1 MNTRGTRTTET
12 HKPHG
17 WLELLQTSGPF
28 LTLPVLTR
36 VFGDRVPAVSTS
48 LRARIR
54 VAAETMMRTDGDT
67 RTAFIDTMLD
77 DAFDWGPYRT
87 DDLPD
92 ALCAFVD
99 EHSQQVRPDLAF
111 TALGDTPEGD
121 GSEEEGGGERSEGE
135 HRLFALVTAWG
146 THPLTRT
153 TIGTWTAS
161 PAERLAVL
169 LRARDVPIGLVTDGR
184 WWAIVWAPRGGA
196 MGVAVWD
203 ASLFSEEPDSL
214 AALIALLG
222 RARFLGVT
230 DTDRLPD
237 LLTESATRQ
246 DEITDQ
252 LGLQVRDAVEL
263 LITTFDRLDH
273 DANGALLAGVD
284 DDELYSGAV
293 TVMMRIIFVLF
304 AEERRLLPSDH
315 AVYDAGYSI
324 GNLEAELREHASLY
338 GEQTLEHRTGAW
350 HRLLATARA
359 VHSGVAHENLR
370 LPAYGGTLFDPE
382 THPWLEGRTSG
393 QPLGAARPPA
403 VDDRTVLR
411 MLRAVQYVELGTG
424 KNKEARRLT
433 FRALGVEQIGYVYE
447 GLLELE
453 VRTAADVVIHLERP
467 RTGQKQDQWPRT
479 KPSVEVPVSELATWL
494 TATTVAEQVKK
505 RTRWTPKKVATK
517 LAEPVD
523 DAELR
528 KSLGAHS
535 DLLETIRPVAPAL
548 MRTEQDLPMI
558 TLPGRRY
565 LAPSIRRASTGTHY
579 TPPQLTER
587 IVAGA
592 LEPLIYRPGPLETAD
607 RDSWVLR
614 PSDEIRDLR
623 IADIAMG
630 SGAFLVS
637 ACRYLADRLL
647 EARSA
652 EGEEQ
657 ALRETTRIAHGTA
670 DAEVP
675 PVLLAARR
683 EIAER
688 CLYGVDINHL
698 AVEMAKLSL
707 WLLTMDPQR
716 PFGFLDD
723 RLVQGDSL
731 LGLVSSEQLDT
742 LHIDPV
748 TGRGLHATGF
758 DFSDSWHTT
767 LRSAADTRRKI
778 AAHGVSSIRDVE
790 FKQHLLTHAHAATRD
805 LTTVADYL
813 TGIGLTNATEKTR
826 KFDTA
831 FIGAGIEIGNRLDD
845 GLDELRGQAD
855 TLIQQGR
862 PAGIADRTPLHWPLV
877 FPEIFADHLDPG
889 FDAIVG
895 NPPFLGGKKISGVL
909 GSDYLAWLVRYDG
922 AGIKGNADLAARF
935 VLRTQKLVNSRGQL
949 GLICTNTL
957 VQGDTLEVGMAQ
969 AIQRGLTVRKGL
981 TSHPWPAA
989 GANLEIV
996 EVWASNAAVD
1006 ANGERLLDEEL
1017 VPEIGPDLQLVG
1029 RVRGPKH
1036 ALVEN
1041 ENLAFQGSNVLGLGF
1056 TLTHE
1061 EAADLIARDP
1071 RNADALAPYVIG
1083 KDLNQRPD
1091 HSASRWI
1098 INFRDW
1104 PLGRAETYPDLI
1116 DIIRDKVKPERDK
1129 LPDYKRRVRDA
1140 WWRYEHQAPTLYA
1153 AIADLDHVL
1162 AISLVGS
1169 AVMPVRVPT
1178 GPVFAHKCAVFA
1190 LDDFASLAVLSSNV
1204 HFAWVVRYTSTLE
1217 TRINYSPSD
1226 VFVTL
1231 PRPEPTAVLYELG
1244 ERLDVERRE
1253 LMLSRGWGLTT
1264 TYNHVHDPSDHDP
1277 QVVNLREI
1285 HAAIDRA
1292 VFGAYGWTDLDPQI
1306 GHHRT
1311 TVGTRWTFAP
1321 AVRFEVLD
1329 RLLEENQRRHAAET
1343 T

>member
-1 MNTRGTRTTET
+1 
-12 HKPHG
+12 
-17 WLELLQTSGPF
+17 
-28 LTLPVLTR
+28 
-36 VFGDRVPAVSTS
+36 
-48 LRARIR
+48 
-54 VAAETMMRTDGDT
+54 
-67 RTAFIDTMLD
+67 
-77 DAFDWGPYRT
+77 
-87 DDLPD
+87 
-92 ALCAFVD
+92 
-99 EHSQQVRPDLAF
+99 
-111 TALGDTPEGD
+111 
-121 GSEEEGGGERSEGE
+121 
-135 HRLFALVTAWG
+135 
-146 THPLTRT
+146 
-153 TIGTWTAS
+153 
-161 PAERLAVL
+161 
-169 LRARDVPIGLVTDGR
+169 
-184 WWAIVWAPRGGA
+184 

-214 AALIALLG
+214 AALVALLG
-222 RARFLGVT
+222 RARFLGVA
-230 DTDRLPD
+230 DTDRLPE
-237 LLTESATRQ
+237 LLTESAVRQ

-273 DANGALLAGVD
+273 DADGGLLAGVD

-359 VHSGVAHENLR
+359 VHNGVAHENLR

-382 THPWLEGRTSG
+382 AHPWLEGRGSG
-393 QPLGAARPPA
+393 QPRGAARPPA

-424 KNKEARRLT
+424 KNKESRRLT

-453 VRTAADVVIHLERP
+453 VRTADDVVVHLERP

-479 KPSVEVPVSELATWL
+479 KPSVEVTVGELATWL

-517 LAEPVD
+517 LAELVD

-535 DLLETIRPVAPAL
+535 DLLKTIRPVAPAL

-579 TPPQLTER
+579 TPPQLAER

-592 LEPLIYRPGPLETAD
+592 LEPLIYRPGPLDTAD

-657 ALRETTRIAHGTA
+657 ALRETTRIARGTA

-742 LHIDPV
+742 LHIDPAA
-748 TGRGLHATGF
+748 GRRLHTTGF
-758 DFSDSWHTT
+758 DFSNTWHTT

-778 AAHGVSSIRDVE
+778 AAHGVASIRDVE
-790 FKQHLLTHAHAATRD
+790 FKQHLLTQARAT
-805 LTTVADYL
+805 TTSLDAVADYL
-813 TGIGLTNATEKTR
+813 VGIGLANAAEKAR

-831 FIGAGIEIGNRLDD
+831 FIAAGIEIGNRLDNGIAD
-845 GLDELRGQAD
+845 LHTQAQ
-855 TLIQQGR
+855 TLILEGR
-862 PAGIADRTPLHWPLV
+862 PVGIADREPLHWPLV
-877 FPEIFADHLDPG
+877 FPEILADNSDPG
-889 FDAIVG
+889 FDAIIG
-895 NPPFLGGKKISGVL
+895 NPPFMGGQDISGNL
-909 GSDYLAWLVRYDG
+909 GTDYLSWLQRYDG
-922 AGIKGNADLAARF
+922 GGTKGSADLAARF
-935 VLRTQKLVNSRGQL
+935 VLRAQKLLNSRGQL
-949 GLICTNTL
+949 AFICTNTL
-957 VQGDTLEVGMAQ
+957 VQGATLRVGMEQ
-969 AIQRGLTVRKGL
+969 AVQRGLTIRKGL
-981 TSHPWPAA
+981 TSHSWPTSS
-989 GANLEIV
+989 ANLEIV
-996 EVWASNAAVD
+996 EFWASTPSVGAD
-1006 ANGERLLDEEL
+1006 GERMLDDEL
-1017 VPEIGPDLQLVG
+1017 VPMIGPDLQLVG
-1029 RVRGPKH
+1029 RVSGPKFPL
-1036 ALVEN
+1036 AEN
-1041 ENLAFQGSNVLGLGF
+1041 EDLAFIGSYVLGLGF
-1056 TLTHE
+1056 TMSQE
-1061 EAADLIARDP
+1061 EASDLIVHDP

-1083 KDLNQRPD
+1083 QDLNQRPD

-1098 INFRDW
+1098 INFKDW
-1104 PLGRAETYPDLI
+1104 PLERAETYPELI
-1116 DIIRDKVKPERDK
+1116 EIVRRKVKPERDRNN
-1129 LPDYKRRVRDA
+1129 DRQRREI
-1140 WWRYEHQAPTLYA
+1140 WWRFTRPTSELYA
-1153 AIADLDHVL
+1153 ATADLEHVL
-1162 AISLVGS
+1162 AISRIGS

-1178 GPVFAHKCAVFA
+1178 GVVFAESTVVFA
-1190 LDDFASLAVLSSNV
+1190 TDDYGLQAVLSSNV
-1204 HFAWVVRYTSTLE
+1204 HLCWVIRYASTFE
-1217 TRINYSPSD
+1217 ARTIYSPSD
-1226 VFVTL
+1226 VLLGF
-1231 PRPEPTAVLYELG
+1231 PRPQETPLLRELG
-1244 ERLDVERRE
+1244 QRLDIHRRE
-1253 LMLSRGWGLTT
+1253 LMLDRSWGLTT
-1264 TYNHVHDPSDHDP
+1264 TYNHIHNPAICDPEIE
-1277 QVVNLREI
+1277 NLRDIHTEI
-1285 HAAIDRA
+1285 DLA
-1292 VFGAYGWTDLDPQI
+1292 VLRAYGWSDLDAEH

-1311 TVGTRWTFAP
+1311 PAGVRWTFSSA
-1321 AVRFEVLD
+1321 ARFQLLD

-1343 T
+1343 L

>member
-1 MNTRGTRTTET
+1 MNRTRTDEPI
-12 HKPHG
+12 KPHG
-17 WLELLQTSGPF
+17 WLALLQASGPF

-36 VFGDRVPAVSTS
+36 VFGDTVPAVPTG

-54 VAAETMMRTDGDT
+54 VGAETMMRTGGDT

-87 DDLPD
+87 DTLPD

-111 TALGDTPEGD
+111 SAPGHSTDDDEEGD
-121 GSEEEGGGERSEGE
+121 GEQSESEC
-135 HRLFALVTAWG
+135 RLFALVTAWN

-214 AALIALLG
+214 AALIALFC
-222 RARFLGVT
+222 RARFLGVA
-230 DTDRLPD
+230 DADRLPE
-237 LLTESATRQ
+237 LLAESSVRQ
-246 DEITDQ
+246 DEITDK

-273 DANGALLAGVD
+273 DAGGGLLAGVD

-315 AVYDAGYSI
+315 SVYDAGYSI

-350 HRLLATARA
+350 HRLLATSRA
-359 VHSGVAHENLR
+359 VHNGIAHENLR
-370 LPAYGGTLFDPE
+370 LPAYGGSLFDPE
-382 THPWLEGRTSG
+382 THSWLEGRTNG

-403 VDDRTVLR
+403 INDRAVLR

-424 KNKEARRLT
+424 KNKESRRLT

-453 VRTAADVVIHLERP
+453 VRTANSVVVHLERP
-467 RTGQKQDQWPRT
+467 RTGQKQHQWPRT
-479 KPSVEVPVSELATWL
+479 KPSVEVPVEELANWL
-494 TATTVAEQVKK
+494 TAETVAEQIKK
-505 RTRWTPKKVATK
+505 RTRWTPKKVAVK
-517 LAEPVD
+517 LAEPID

-528 KSLGAHS
+528 KSLGVHS
-535 DLLETIRPVAPAL
+535 DLLETIRPVAATL
-548 MRTEQDLPMI
+548 MSTEQDLPMI

-565 LAPSIRRASTGTHY
+565 LAPSTRRASTGTHY
-579 TPPQLTER
+579 TPPQLAER

-607 RDSWVLR
+607 RDNWVLR
-614 PSDEIRDLR
+614 PSNEIRDLR
-623 IADIAMG
+623 IADISMG

-657 ALRETTRIAHGTA
+657 ALLETTRIARGTSA

-675 PVLLAARR
+675 PALLSARR

-688 CLYGVDINHL
+688 CLYGVDINDL

-723 RLVQGDSL
+723 RLIQGDSL
-731 LGLVSSEQLDT
+731 LGLISAEQLDT

-748 TGRGLHATGF
+748 AGRRVHATGF
-758 DFSDSWHTT
+758 DYSDTWHTT

-778 AAHGVSSIRDVE
+778 SAHGVSSIRDVE
-790 FKQHLLTHAHAATRD
+790 FKQHLLTQAHTATRD
-805 LTTVADYL
+805 LTAVADFL
-813 TGIGLTNATEKTR
+813 TGIGLTNATERAR
-826 KFDTA
+826 KSDTA
-831 FIGAGIEIGNRLDD
+831 FITAGMQIGNHLDNN
-845 GLDELRGQAD
+845 LAELRSQAD
-855 TLIQQGR
+855 SLVQQGR
-862 PAGIADRTPLHWPLV
+862 PAGIAHRTPLHWPLV
-877 FPEIFADHLDPG
+877 FPEIFADHPDPG

-895 NPPFLGGKKISGVL
+895 NPPFLGGKKISGAL
-909 GSDYLAWLVRYDG
+909 GKDYLAWLVRFDG
-922 AGIKGNADLAARF
+922 GRVTGHADLAARF
-935 VLRTQKLVNSRGQL
+935 VLRTQALLNHRGQL

-969 AIQRGLTVRKGL
+969 AVKRGLTVRKGL

-996 EVWASNAAVD
+996 EVWASNAAVG
-1006 ANGERLLDEEL
+1006 AGGERLLDGDL

-1029 RVRGPKH
+1029 RVTGPKH
-1036 ALVEN
+1036 RLTEN
-1041 ENLAFQGSNVLGLGF
+1041 DDTVFQGSVVVGLGF
-1056 TLTHE
+1056 ILSHE
-1061 EAADLIARDP
+1061 EAAELIARDP
-1071 RNADALAPYVIG
+1071 RNAEALAPYVIG

-1091 HSASRWI
+1091 HSASRWV

-1104 PLGRAETYPDLI
+1104 PLDRAERLPDLI
-1116 DIIRDKVKPERDK
+1116 EIVRRKVKPERGK
-1129 LPDYKRRVRDA
+1129 VNREAHRKY
-1140 WWRYEHQAPTLYA
+1140 WWRYGDRRPGLYT
-1153 AIADLDHVL
+1153 AIADSHHVL

-1190 LDDFASLAVLSSNV
+1190 LDDFASLAVLSSSV

-1231 PRPEPTAVLYELG
+1231 PRPESSAVLFELG

-1253 LMLSRGWGLTT
+1253 LMLSRRWGLTT
-1264 TYNHVHDPSDHDP
+1264 TYNHVHDPSDYDP
-1277 QVVNLREI
+1277 KVVNLREI

-1292 VFGAYGWTDLDPQI
+1292 VFDAYGWSDLDPQI

-1321 AVRFEVLD
+1321 AIRFEVLD
-1329 RLLEENQRRHAAET
+1329 RLLEENQRRHADET

>member
-1 MNTRGTRTTET
+1 MNTRRTRTTET
-12 HKPHG
+12 RKPHG

-36 VFGDRVPAVSTS
+36 VFGDRIPAVSTE

-67 RTAFIDTMLD
+67 RNAFIDTMID
-77 DAFDWGPYRT
+77 DAFDWGSYRT
-87 DDLPD
+87 DTLPD

-111 TALGDTPEGD
+111 TAPSATVTAADDEEGD
-121 GSEEEGGGERSEGE
+121 GGEPVNE
-135 HRLFALVTAWG
+135 HRLFAMVTSWD

-222 RARFLGVT
+222 RARFLGVA
-230 DTDRLPD
+230 DTDRLPE

-252 LGLQVRDAVEL
+252 LGMQVREAVEL
-263 LITTFDRLDH
+263 LITTIDRLDH
-273 DANGALLAGVD
+273 EAGGTLLTGVD

-359 VHSGVAHENLR
+359 LHAGVAHENLR
-370 LPAYGGTLFDPE
+370 LPAYGGTLFDPDI
-382 THPWLEGRTSG
+382 HPWLEGRTPD
-393 QPLGAARPPA
+393 QPLGASRPPA

-424 KNKEARRLT
+424 KNRESRRLT

-453 VRTAADVVIHLERP
+453 VRTADEPILHLQRP
-467 RTGQKQDQWPRT
+467 STGPVNKRWPRT
-479 KPSVEVPVSELATWL
+479 NPPCEVPITELTGWL
-494 TATTVAEQVKK
+494 TASPSPLADQVKK
-505 RTRWTPKKVATK
+505 RTGWTTNKTDAR

-523 DAELR
+523 DTELR
-528 KSLGAHS
+528 KSLGAHPE
-535 DLLETIRPVAPAL
+535 LLETIRPLASAL

-579 TPPQLTER
+579 TPPQLAER

-630 SGAFLVS
+630 SGAFLVA

-657 ALRETTRIAHGTA
+657 ALRETARTARGTA

-731 LGLVSSEQLDT
+731 LGLVSAEQLDT

-748 TGRGLHATGF
+748 AGRWLHATGF
-758 DFSDSWHTT
+758 DFSNTWHTT

-790 FKQHLLTHAHAATRD
+790 FKQHLLTQAHAATRD
-805 LTTVADYL
+805 LTAVADYL
-813 TGIGLTNATEKTR
+813 TGIGLTNATEKAR

-831 FIGAGIEIGNRLDD
+831 FIAAGMHIGRRLDD
-845 GLDELRGQAD
+845 GIDELRDQAAA
-855 TLIQQGR
+855 LIQQGR
-862 PAGIADRTPLHWPLV
+862 PAGIAERAPLHWPLA
-877 FPEIFADHLDPG
+877 FPEIFADDPDPG

-895 NPPFLGGKKISGVL
+895 NPPFLGGKKISGAL
-909 GSDYLAWLVRYDG
+909 GSDYLAWLQRYDG
-922 AGIKGNADLAARF
+922 AGVKGHADLAARF
-935 VLRTQKLVNSRGQL
+935 VLRTQKLLNSHGQL

-969 AIQRGLTVRKGL
+969 AVQRGLTVRKGL

-996 EVWASNAAVD
+996 EVWASNAAVGTG
-1006 ANGERLLDEEL
+1006 GERLLDEDL

-1029 RVRGPKH
+1029 RVGGPKYD
-1036 ALVEN
+1036 LREN
-1041 ENLAFQGSNVLGLGF
+1041 EGIAFIGTQLQGIGF
-1056 TLTHE
+1056 TLTPE
-1061 EAADLIARDP
+1061 EAADFITQNP
-1071 RNADALAPYVIG
+1071 RNAEALAPYVIG
-1083 KDLNQRPD
+1083 QDLNQRPD
-1091 HSASRWI
+1091 QSASRWV
-1098 INFRDW
+1098 INFKDW
-1104 PLGRAETYPDLI
+1104 SLERAATYPELFKIVQRRIKPD
-1116 DIIRDKVKPERDK
+1116 RDKSNRETH
-1129 LPDYKRRVRDA
+1129 RRY
-1140 WWRYEHQAPTLYA
+1140 WWRYGEHRPGLYA

-1178 GPVFAHKCAVFA
+1178 GPVFAHACGVFA
-1190 LDDFASLAVLSSNV
+1190 LDDFVSLAVLSSNV

-1217 TRINYSPSD
+1217 TRIRYAPSD
-1226 VFVTL
+1226 VFLTL
-1231 PRPEPTAVLYELG
+1231 PRPGPTAVLHELG

-1285 HAAIDRA
+1285 HASIDRA
-1292 VFGAYGWTDLDPQI
+1292 VFDAYGWVDLDPQI

-1329 RLLEENQRRHAAET
+1329 RLLKENQRRHAAET

>member
-1 MNTRGTRTTET
+1 MNRTRTGET
-12 HKPHG
+12 TKPHG
-17 WLELLQTSGPF
+17 WLELLQASGPF

-36 VFGDRVPAVSTS
+36 VFGDTLPAVPTG

-54 VAAETMMRTDGDT
+54 VGAETMMRTGGDT
-67 RTAFIDTMLD
+67 RTAFINTMLD
-77 DAFDWGPYRT
+77 DAFDWGPYRADT
-87 DDLPD
+87 LPD

-99 EHSQQVRPDLAF
+99 EHSQQVRPNFAF
-111 TALGDTPEGD
+111 SAPGHPTDDDED
-121 GSEEEGGGERSEGE
+121 EGGGEQSESE
-135 HRLFALVTAWG
+135 YRLFASVTAWG
-146 THPLTRT
+146 IHPLTRT

-214 AALIALLG
+214 AALIALFC
-222 RARFLGVT
+222 RARFLGVA
-230 DTDRLPD
+230 DTDRLPE
-237 LLTESATRQ
+237 LLAESSVRQ
-246 DEITDQ
+246 DEITDK

-273 DANGALLAGVD
+273 DAGGGLLAGVD

-315 AVYDAGYSI
+315 SVYDAGYSI

-350 HRLLATARA
+350 HRLLATSRA
-359 VHSGVAHENLR
+359 VHNGIAHENLR
-370 LPAYGGTLFDPE
+370 LPAYGGSLFDPE
-382 THPWLEGRTSG
+382 AHSWLEGRTSG
-393 QPLGAARPPA
+393 QPLGTARPPA
-403 VDDRTVLR
+403 INDRAVLR

-424 KNKEARRLT
+424 KNKESRRLT

-453 VRTAADVVIHLERP
+453 VRTANSVVVHLERP
-467 RTGQKQDQWPRT
+467 RTGQKQHQWPRT
-479 KPSVEVPVSELATWL
+479 KPSVEVSVDELATWL
-494 TATTVAEQVKK
+494 TADTLAEQIKK
-505 RTRWTPKKVATK
+505 RTRWTPKKIAAK
-517 LAEPVD
+517 LAEPID
-523 DAELR
+523 DAKLR
-528 KSLGAHS
+528 KSLGIHS
-535 DLLETIRPVAPAL
+535 DLLETIRPVAATL
-548 MRTEQDLPMI
+548 MSTEQDLPMI

-565 LAPSIRRASTGTHY
+565 LAPSTRRASTGTHY
-579 TPPQLTER
+579 TPPQLAER

-607 RDSWVLR
+607 RDNWVLR
-614 PSDEIRDLR
+614 PSDDICDLR
-623 IADIAMG
+623 IADISMG

-637 ACRYLADRLL
+637 ACRFLADRLL

-652 EGEEQ
+652 EGEER
-657 ALRETTRIAHGTA
+657 ALRETTRIARGTSA

-675 PVLLAARR
+675 PALLSARR

-688 CLYGVDINHL
+688 CLYGVDINDL

-723 RLVQGDSL
+723 RLIQGDSL
-731 LGLVSSEQLDT
+731 LGLVSADQLDT

-748 TGRGLHATGF
+748 SGRRLHTTGF
-758 DFSDSWHTT
+758 DFSDTWHTT

-778 AAHGVSSIRDVE
+778 SAHGVSSIRDVE
-790 FKQHLLTHAHAATRD
+790 FKQHLLTQAHAATED
-805 LTTVADYL
+805 LTIVADYL
-813 TGIGLTNATEKTR
+813 TSIGLANATEKAR

-831 FIGAGIEIGNRLDD
+831 FIAAGMQIGNRLDD
-845 GLDELRGQAD
+845 GFDEIHGQAN
-855 TLIQQGR
+855 TLLQQGR

-877 FPEIFADHLDPG
+877 FPEIFADHPDPG

-895 NPPFLGGKKISGVL
+895 NPPFLGGKKISGAL
-909 GSDYLAWLVRYDG
+909 GNDYLAWLVRYDG

-935 VLRTQKLVNSRGQL
+935 VLRTQKLLNARGQL

-969 AIQRGLTVRKGL
+969 AVQRGMTVRKGL
-981 TSHPWPAA
+981 TSKPWPAA

-996 EVWASNAAVD
+996 EVWASNTAVGAD
-1006 ANGERLLDEEL
+1006 GERLLDNDL

-1029 RVRGPKH
+1029 RVTGPKYRL
-1036 ALVEN
+1036 AEN
-1041 ENLAFQGSNVLGLGF
+1041 NDLAFQGSNVLGLGF

-1083 KDLNQRPD
+1083 KDVNQRPN

-1104 PLGRAETYPDLI
+1104 PFDRAETYPDLI
-1116 DIIRDKVKPERDK
+1116 DIIRNKVKPERDK

-1140 WWRYEHQAPTLYA
+1140 WWRYEHQAPTLYT
-1153 AIADLDHVL
+1153 AIAKLDHVL

-1169 AVMPVRVPT
+1169 SAMPVRVPT

-1190 LDDFASLAVLSSNV
+1190 LSDFASLAVLSSNA

-1226 VFVTL
+1226 VFLTL
-1231 PRPEPTAVLYELG
+1231 PRPKHTQRLHDLG
-1244 ERLDVERRE
+1244 DRLDAERRE
-1253 LMLSRGWGLTT
+1253 LMRSRGWGLTT

-1277 QVVNLREI
+1277 QVVNLREV
-1285 HAAIDRA
+1285 HASIDQA
-1292 VFGAYGWTDLDPQI
+1292 VFDAYGWVDLDPQI

-1311 TVGTRWTFAP
+1311 TVGMRWTFAP

-1329 RLLEENQRRHAAET
+1329 RLLEENQRRHANET
-1343 T
+1343 A

>member
-1 MNTRGTRTTET
+1 MNTRRIRTTET
-12 HKPHG
+12 RKPHG
-17 WLELLQTSGPF
+17 WLDLLQTSGPF

-36 VFGDRVPAVSTS
+36 VFGDRIPAVSTE

-54 VAAETMMRTDGDT
+54 VAAESMMRTDGDT
-67 RTAFIDTMLD
+67 RTVFIDTMLD
-77 DAFDWGPYRT
+77 DAFGWGPYRT
-87 DDLPD
+87 DALPD

-111 TALGDTPEGD
+111 TAPSGTATAGDDEEGD
-121 GSEEEGGGERSEGE
+121 GGEPVIE
-135 HRLFALVTAWG
+135 HRLFAMVTSWD

-222 RARFLGVT
+222 RARFLGVA
-230 DTDRLPD
+230 DTDRLPE

-252 LGLQVRDAVEL
+252 LGLQVREAVEL
-263 LITTFDRLDH
+263 LITTIDRLDH
-273 DANGALLAGVD
+273 EAGGTLLAGVD

-324 GNLEAELREHASLY
+324 GDLEAELREHASLY

-359 VHSGVAHENLR
+359 LHAGVAHEDLR
-370 LPAYGGTLFDPE
+370 LPAYGGTLFDPDI
-382 THPWLEGRTSG
+382 HPWLEGRTSD
-393 QPLGAARPPA
+393 QPLGASRPPA

-424 KNKEARRLT
+424 KNRESRRLT

-453 VRTAADVVIHLERP
+453 VRTANDVVVHLERP

-479 KPSVEVPVSELATWL
+479 KPSVEVPVDELATWL
-494 TATTVAEQVKK
+494 TANTVAEQVKK

-548 MRTEQDLPMI
+548 MRTEQGLPVI

-579 TPPQLTER
+579 TPPQLAER

-630 SGAFLVS
+630 SGAFLVA

-657 ALRETTRIAHGTA
+657 ALRESTRIARGTA

-688 CLYGVDINHL
+688 CLYGVDINDL

-731 LGLVSSEQLDT
+731 LGLVSAEQLDS

-748 TGRGLHATGF
+748 AGRRIHETGF
-758 DFSDSWHTT
+758 DFSDTWHTT
-767 LRSAADTRRKI
+767 LRSVADTRRKI
-778 AAHGVSSIRDVE
+778 TAHGVSSIRDVE
-790 FKQHLLTHAHAATRD
+790 FKQHLLAQAQLSTKS
-805 LTTVADYL
+805 LGIVADYL
-813 TGIGLTNATEKTR
+813 TGIGLTSAASKSNKNI
-826 KFDTA
+826 DTA
-831 FIGAGIEIGNRLDD
+831 FVAASIEIGNRLDAGID
-845 GLDELRGQAD
+845 DLYAQAGELLQR
-855 TLIQQGR
+855 GR
-862 PAGIADRTPLHWPLV
+862 PENIAERKPLHWPV
-877 FPEIFADHLDPG
+877 AFPEILSDNSDPG

-895 NPPFLGGKKISGVL
+895 NPPFIGGQDISGSLGG
-909 GSDYLAWLVRYDG
+909 DYLAWLQRYDG
-922 AGIKGNADLAARF
+922 GGVKGSADISTRF
-935 VLRTQKLVNSRGQL
+935 ILRAQRLLNSKGQI
-949 GLICTNTL
+949 GLICTKT
-957 VQGDTLEVGMAQ
+957 VTQGASLRVGIEQ
-969 AIQRGLTVRKGL
+969 AVRRGMTIRKAL
-981 TSHPWPAA
+981 SSHKWPTASA
-989 GANLEIV
+989 SLEIV
-996 EVWASNAAVD
+996 EFWGSSSSVGAE
-1006 ANGERLLDEEL
+1006 GERTLDNQPVSL
-1017 VPEIGPDLQLVG
+1017 IGPDLMAVG
-1029 RVRGPKH
+1029 RSGGVKYK
-1036 ALVEN
+1036 LSEN
-1041 ENLAFQGSNVLGLGF
+1041 SGLAFIGSYLLGEGF
-1056 TLTHE
+1056 E
-1061 EAADLIARDP
+1061 VSAAEAEDLIARNI
-1071 RNADALAPYVIG
+1071 RNRDVLQPYVTG
-1083 KDLNQRPD
+1083 KNINKFPE
-1091 HSASRWI
+1091 HYAGRWV

-1104 PLGRAETYPDLI
+1104 PLEKAKGYPDPLALVEA
-1116 DIIRDKVKPERDK
+1116 RVKPVRDEVSVK
-1129 LPDYKRRVRDA
+1129 SRRVN
-1140 WWRYEHQAPTLYA
+1140 WWRYASVASSLYSAIEKHDEVVVMAQSSSTLQPA
-1153 AIADLDHVL
+1153 VL
-1162 AISLVGS
+1162 KNGF
-1169 AVMPVRVPT
+1169 
-1178 GPVFAHKCAVFA
+1178 VFDQTCVVFSRSDPAFFAFLASDIHFSWVSRFA
-1190 LDDFASLAVLSSNV
+1190 LTVSKDF
-1204 HFAWVVRYTSTLE
+1204 RYT
-1217 TRINYSPSD
+1217 PSD
-1226 VFVTL
+1226 VFSNL
-1231 PRPEPTAVLYELG
+1231 PIPTMGAAAEGLGHELISVRSRVMKSRALGLTDLYNFINEPECRDREVLELRSIHSKINREIFDCYG
-1244 ERLDVERRE
+1244 WRDLDVK
-1253 LMLSRGWGLTT
+1253 MSH
-1264 TYNHVHDPSDHDP
+1264 YP
-1277 QVVNLREI
+1277 
-1285 HAAIDRA
+1285 
-1292 VFGAYGWTDLDPQI
+1292 VFS
-1306 GHHRT
+1306 
-1311 TVGTRWTFAP
+1311 GTRWTLDP
-1321 AVRFEVLD
+1321 VLRNEVVE
-1329 RLLEENQRRHAAET
+1329 RLIEENNRRYFMEVD
-1343 T
+1343 

>member
-1 MNTRGTRTTET
+1 MNTRRTRTTET
-12 HKPHG
+12 RKPHG

-36 VFGDRVPAVSTS
+36 VFGDRVPAVSTE

-67 RTAFIDTMLD
+67 RNAFIDTMID

-87 DDLPD
+87 DTLPD

-111 TALGDTPEGD
+111 TAPSDTATAADDDEG
-121 GSEEEGGGERSEGE
+121 EGGEPVDE
-135 HRLFALVTAWG
+135 HRLFAMVTSWD

-222 RARFLGVT
+222 RARFLGIA
-230 DTDRLPD
+230 DTDRLPE
-237 LLTESATRQ
+237 LLSESATRQ

-252 LGLQVRDAVEL
+252 LGLQVREAVEL
-263 LITTFDRLDH
+263 LITTIDRLDH
-273 DANGALLAGVD
+273 DAGGTLLTGVD

-359 VHSGVAHENLR
+359 LHSGVAHEDLR
-370 LPAYGGTLFDPE
+370 LPAYGGTLFDPDI
-382 THPWLEGRTSG
+382 HPWLEGRTPG
-393 QPLGAARPPA
+393 QPLGASRPPA

-424 KNKEARRLT
+424 KNKESRRLT

-453 VRTAADVVIHLERP
+453 VRTADEPILHLHRP
-467 RTGQKQDQWPRT
+467 STGPANKRWPRT
-479 KPSVEVPVSELATWL
+479 NPPCEVPITELTGWL
-494 TATTVAEQVKK
+494 TATPSPLTDQVKK
-505 RTRWTPKKVATK
+505 RTGWTANKTAAR
-517 LAEPVD
+517 LSEAVD

-528 KSLGAHS
+528 KSLGAHT

-579 TPPQLTER
+579 TPPQLAER

-607 RDSWVLR
+607 RDTWVLR

-623 IADIAMG
+623 IADVAMG
-630 SGAFLVS
+630 SGAFLVA
-637 ACRYLADRLL
+637 ACRCLADRLL

-652 EGEEQ
+652 EGEEH
-657 ALRETTRIAHGTA
+657 ALRETTRLARGTA

-731 LGLVSSEQLDT
+731 LGLVCAEQLDT

-748 TGRGLHATGF
+748 AGRRLHATGF
-758 DFSDSWHTT
+758 DFSNTWHTT
-767 LRSAADTRRKI
+767 LRTAADTRRKI

-790 FKQHLLTHAHAATRD
+790 FKQHLLTQAHAATRD
-805 LTTVADYL
+805 LTAVADYL
-813 TGIGLTNATEKTR
+813 TGIGLINATEKAR
-826 KFDTA
+826 RFDTA
-831 FIGAGIEIGNRLDD
+831 FIAAGIEIGNRLDD
-845 GLDELRGQAD
+845 GLDELRGQSY

-862 PAGIADRTPLHWPLV
+862 PAGIAERAPLHWPLV
-877 FPEIFADHLDPG
+877 FPEIFADHSDPG

-895 NPPFLGGKKISGVL
+895 NPPFLGGQKITGSL
-909 GSDYLAWLVRYDG
+909 GRDYAAWLQRYDG
-922 AGIKGNADLAARF
+922 GGIKGSADLAARF
-935 VLRTQKLVNSRGQL
+935 VLRTQKLLNSRGQL

-957 VQGDTLEVGMAQ
+957 VQGDTLEVGMVQ
-969 AIQRGLTVRKGL
+969 AVQRGLTVRKGL

-996 EVWASNAAVD
+996 EVWASNTTVGTG
-1006 ANGERLLDEEL
+1006 GERLLDDDL

-1029 RVRGPKH
+1029 RVSGPKH
-1036 ALVEN
+1036 ALAEN
-1041 ENLAFQGSNVLGLGF
+1041 DDLAFIGSYVLGLGF
-1056 TLTHE
+1056 TLTPE

-1083 KDLNQRPD
+1083 QDLNQRPD

-1104 PLGRAETYPDLI
+1104 PLDRAETYPDLI
-1116 DIIRDKVKPERDK
+1116 EIVRRKVKPERDRNNRAQ
-1129 LPDYKRRVRDA
+1129 RRDR
-1140 WWRYEHQAPTLYA
+1140 WWMYAERAPELYA

-1162 AISLVGS
+1162 AISRVGS
-1169 AVMPVRVPT
+1169 VVMPVRVST
-1178 GPVFAHKCAVFA
+1178 GVVFSEQAVVFAF
-1190 LDDFASLAVLSSNV
+1190 DDFASLAILSSNI
-1204 HFAWVVRYTSTLE
+1204 HFSWVVRYTSTLE
-1217 TRINYSPSD
+1217 TRIRYAPSD
-1226 VFVTL
+1226 VFLTL
-1231 PRPEPTAVLYELG
+1231 PRPEATAVLYELG

-1285 HAAIDRA
+1285 HASIDRA
-1292 VFGAYGWTDLDPQI
+1292 VFDAYGWVDLDPQI